1 MPCNA
6 FFTLCNFFWGSE
18 THQGSTFVAT
28 FRAEVDDMVGTFHH
42 IKIMLDDQYRMP
54 TEDECIECGKQSFDV
69 MEMQACGRLVENE
82 KGRGLPFLTDEIG

>member
-1 MPCNA
+1 
-6 FFTLCNFFWGSE
+6 
-18 THQGSTFVAT
+18 
-28 FRAEVDDMVGTFHH
+28 
-42 IKIMLDDQYRMP
+42 MLDDQYRMP